1 MFSVRHETN
10 LLSPATAL
18 LVAVLWRVA
27 TYTIAT
33 ILNHKPGS
41 PAHTRTERRQ
51 PRVTNPSTE
60 PAICRHYPTYQSAG
74 ATVPELTD

>member
-1 MFSVRHETN
+1 MFSVRHDSN

-51 PRVTNPSTE
+51 P
-60 PAICRHYPTYQSAG
+60 A
-74 ATVPELTD
+74 